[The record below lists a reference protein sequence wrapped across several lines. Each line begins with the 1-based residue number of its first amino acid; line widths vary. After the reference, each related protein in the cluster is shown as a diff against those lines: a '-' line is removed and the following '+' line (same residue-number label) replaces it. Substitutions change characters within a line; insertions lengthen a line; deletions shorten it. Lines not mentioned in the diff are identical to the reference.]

1 MLVLSRKETDKILF
15 PSLGVTI
22 EVLRIRGN
30 VARIG
35 IEAPEE
41 VPIRR
46 HEIADLKEL
55 EFAADADPATQLRRL
70 IYALRQRLG
79 SATDTLNRLH
89 QQLEDSRQSDA
100 QQLVTQV
107 FHELMRLEQEA
118 SQAIELGDPR
128 RPAALLVEPNANERG
143 LLAGYLRTRGF
154 DTTAT
159 SNGREALNYLS
170 LHALPDFVVLDMQV
184 TRCGGRCF
192 LEQVRT
198 TDYLSSLRVIG
209 LSDVD
214 LASLGVTL
222 GSGGVDQW
230 FRKPIDPEHLV
241 TEMTDALGWP
251 LS

>member
-30 VARIG
+30 VARLG
-35 IEAPEE
+35 IDAPDE

-55 EFAADADPATQLRRL
+55 EFAADEDPGTQLRRL

-79 SATDTLNRLH
+79 AATDTLNRLH
-89 QQLEDSRQSDA
+89 QLLEDTHQGDA
-100 QQLVTQV
+100 QQLVSQV
-107 FHELMRLEQEA
+107 FHELVRLEQEA
-118 SQAIELGDPR
+118 SQAIEQADPR
-128 RPAALLVEPNANERG
+128 RPVALLVEPNANERG

-159 SNGREALNYLS
+159 SNGRDALDYLS

-192 LEQVRT
+192 LKHVRT
-198 TDYLSSLRVIG
+198 TDYLSALKVIG

-214 LASLGVTL
+214 LASLGVSL

-241 TEMTDALGWP
+241 AEMTGALGWP

>member
-35 IEAPEE
+35 IDAPDE

-55 EFAADADPATQLRRL
+55 EFAADEDPATQLRQL
-70 IYALRQRLG
+70 IYAVRQRLG
-79 SATDTLNRLH
+79 SVTDTLNRLH
-89 QQLEDSRQSDA
+89 QQLETSRQGEA
-100 QQLVTQV
+100 QQLVMEV
-107 FHELMRLEQEA
+107 FRELMRLEQEA
-118 SQAIELGDPR
+118 SQAIERGDPR
-128 RPAALLVEPNANERG
+128 RPVALLVEPNANERG
-143 LLAGYLRTRGF
+143 LLAGYLRNRGF

-159 SNGREALNYLS
+159 SNGRDALNYLS

-184 TRCGGRCF
+184 TRCSGRYF
-192 LEQVRT
+192 LKHVRT
-198 TDYLSSLRVIG
+198 TDYLSALKVIG
-209 LSDVD
+209 LSEVD

-241 TEMTDALGWP
+241 TEMTGALGWP